1 MTLAD
6 AVNIARRESAKLE
19 NDLVSKCSLPKE
31 SRKFHL
37 FSVCTLTSLIS
48 VEDYHVLT
56 ADECQILAERIKITS
71 LPREC
76 KQYIGKNRGKLD
88 SAPQDPTA
96 IAFEGMSGA
105 SSAAAARAKGRHSH
119 AVIQRRYT
127 TNKSKPGESK

>member
-1 MTLAD
+1 
-6 AVNIARRESAKLE
+6 
-19 NDLVSKCSLPKE
+19 
-31 SRKFHL
+31 
-37 FSVCTLTSLIS
+37 

-127 TNKSKPGESK
+127 TNKSKPGESKWFTSLHSEVYTNIIYKQTLRAYW